1 MGSYLRSGLGASVG
15 VNGAQVGVAAKGK
28 GYVAGGRGGV
38 YFRQQLPTVSVNG
51 NARFHLSAEPE
62 PAPRLP
68 GLPWI
73 IIVAFVLGLLMRA
86 AILGGM

>member
-1 MGSYLRSGLGASVG
+1 MGSYLRS
-15 VNGAQVGVAAKGK
+15 
-28 GYVAGGRGGV
+28 GRGGV
-38 YFRQQLPTVSVNG
+38 YFRQEFPTVSVHG
-51 NARFHLSAEPE
+51 SARPHGSAEPE